1 MYLTKND
8 FNKKRIN
15 KNYDK
20 NNKNLIQ
27 ENQKFNIKNENK
39 YFHKKIYKN
48 NNTYSPKEVLNKKY
62 SQENYNK
69 NIDNNYN
76 IINLN
81 NNNYSNS
88 VKTRNKHIKN
98 DNIIGMMTDFNFYKK
113 NLINDKDNNNREN
126 NRKQKN
132 PSLKQRYQKVDDEI
146 FLNENNENE
155 NYRNHIYLRLNGSNT
170 LNSEVKKSFGN
181 QFNIK
186 DAKNILNINYFYDQ
200 IENNFQNQD
209 EIFYTDNCQPK
220 FIKKIKSIDRRN
232 KYNSMKINEQ
242 RNEYNIPIKTINNFY
257 IRKNPINL
265 VKNINNNYKKDIE
278 LSKNAHFNFQNNIKN
293 EEKNTKLIKDRIRN
307 HSTFERNDNNYS
319 LDKFYSNT
327 DNNNKFVNNN
337 KKIIKRNGNRIKI
350 FKKNNNTS
358 IQEYNLSL
366 ENEEDN
372 LEDLESS
379 DIDSK
384 YNSQNNG
391 YIKNFSK
398 NKNYNKDLNI
408 MRKFQQYFIKNIE
421 PICIT
426 RFEIKNNKSK
436 FNIQKK
442 KLINKSNNNLD
453 YKRSILSNKNNEDKI
468 NDNEN
473 NLEETPNFSEI
484 RKTPK
489 NNNIIL
495 KNQINPLSL
504 TEHLESKFQ
513 QKIIGINDNSL
524 LIFHANN
531 FEIVKNKINNSKL
544 IFNTEEEMIEYIYN
558 KFEEERKKKNYFN
571 RKLRFTGF
579 VLSKKYKGKNLSD
592 IRIEDN
598 IDQINKKL
606 KEENILVNGKKIE
619 LIFIDDLN
627 NLRISK
633 EENLK
638 LKEEKENIFS
648 KDNMKNELIKKL
660 EDENLKLNQEIIKL
674 KKEIEN
680 LKEIK

>member
-62 SQENYNK
+62 SQENHNK

-81 NNNYSNS
+81 NNNSNS

-132 PSLKQRYQKVDDEI
+132 SSLKQRYQKVDDEI

-257 IRKNPINL
+257 IRKNPINF

-436 FNIQKK
+436 FNMQKK

-619 LIFIDDLN
+619 LIFTDDLN

>member
-81 NNNYSNS
+81 NNNSNS

-132 PSLKQRYQKVDDEI
+132 SSLKQRYQKVDDEI

-327 DNNNKFVNNN
+327 DNNKFVNNN

-436 FNIQKK
+436 FNMQKK

-619 LIFIDDLN
+619 LIFTDDLN

>member
-1 MYLTKND
+1 M
-8 FNKKRIN
+8 
-15 KNYDK
+15 
-20 NNKNLIQ
+20 
-27 ENQKFNIKNENK
+27 
-39 YFHKKIYKN
+39 
-48 NNTYSPKEVLNKKY
+48 
-62 SQENYNK
+62 
-69 NIDNNYN
+69 
-76 IINLN
+76 
-81 NNNYSNS
+81 
-88 VKTRNKHIKN
+88 KTRNKHIKN

-132 PSLKQRYQKVDDEI
+132 SSLKQRYQKVDDEI

-181 QFNIK
+181 KFNIK

-265 VKNINNNYKKDIE
+265 VKNINNNYKKDVE

-436 FNIQKK
+436 FNMQKK

-619 LIFIDDLN
+619 LIFTDDLN
-627 NLRISK
+627 NLKISK

-680 LKEIK
+680 IKEIKK